1 MMYYTSKLKRT
12 LVISEEVRDLAIQPM
27 EIVKIEHRRSG
38 ALPDLARQ
46 GALA

>member
-1 MMYYTSKLKRT
+1 MYYTSKLKRT

-27 EIVKIEHRRSG
+27 EIVEMEHRRCG

-46 GALA
+46 DALA